1 MYFLFIFW
9 IALFNVTPV
18 ETLPKISIK
27 DVTKQEG
34 NKGINAV
41 KIKIS
46 LNKPSLKT
54 ITVVYNT
61 VEGTA
66 KANEDFITATNKSLN
81 FKPGQKEKT
90 ITVLIKGDKV
100 KEGDDQFTINLSAQ
114 TNALLEHN
122 TATITILNDDT
133 KVDFSNAGYDAPVTY
148 EGYNLAWADEFNGS
162 QLNSK
167 DWAHQNGDGCPTLC
181 GWGNNE
187 LQFYTDRKDNL
198 FFQDGK
204 LVIEAKKEA
213 MQGKEFT
220 SSKIVT
226 SLKKAFKYGRVDIRA
241 ILPKGKGIWP
251 ALWMLPQTNKYGGW
265 PMSGEIDIMEMIGHE
280 ANKVHGTLH
289 YGEAWPKNAQKG
301 GNFTLTTGLFN
312 DAFHVFSI
320 EWKEDQIKWFIDGNL
335 YATVNKTD
343 MGAAHY
349 PFNEDFYFIFNLA
362 VGGNWPG
369 NPDANTYLPQW
380 LIVDYIRVY
389 Q

>member
-1 MYFLFIFW
+1 MYFLFILW
-9 IALFNVTPV
+9 ISLFNVTPV

-46 LNKPSLKT
+46 LNKTSPKT

-90 ITVLIKGDKV
+90 ITVLIQGDKV
-100 KEGDDQFTINLSAQ
+100 KEGDDQFTINFSAQ
-114 TNALLEHN
+114 TNALVEKN

-133 KVDFSNAGYDAPVTY
+133 KVGFSNTGYDAPVTY

-167 DWAHQNGDGCPTLC
+167 DWTHQNGDGCPTLC

-335 YATVNKTD
+335 YATVNKAD

>member
-1 MYFLFIFW
+1 MYILFMFW
-9 IALFNVTPV
+9 ISLLNVTFI
-18 ETLPKISIK
+18 ETDPKILIT
-27 DVTKQEG
+27 DVTKKEG
-34 NKGINAV
+34 NNMTSAFD
-41 KIKIS
+41 IKVS
-46 LNKPSLKT
+46 LNKTSPKL

-61 VEGTA
+61 REGTA
-66 KANEDFITATNKSLN
+66 RAGEDFISLSDN
-81 FKPGQKEKT
+81 TLIFKPGEKEKT
-90 ITVLIKGDKV
+90 ISVSIKADDV

-114 TNALLEHN
+114 TNAQLEKN
-122 TATITILNDDT
+122 SATITILNDDT
-133 KVDFSNAGYDAPVTY
+133 KVWFSNSGYESPLTYAGYSLV
-148 EGYNLAWADEFNGS
+148 WADEFNS
-162 QLNSK
+162 NQLNTT
-167 DWAHQNGDGCPTLC
+167 DWTYQNGDGCPALC

-187 LQFYTDRKDNL
+187 LQFYTNRNENL

-204 LVIEAKKEA
+204 LVIEAKKEP
-213 MQGKEFT
+213 MSGKEFT

-226 SLKKAFKYGRVDIRA
+226 SGKKAFKYGRIDIRA

-280 ANKVHGTLH
+280 ANKVYGTLH
-289 YGEAWPKNAQKG
+289 YGQAWPKNEQKG
-301 GNFTLTTGLFN
+301 GYFTLSSGLFN

-320 EWKEDQIKWFIDGNL
+320 EWKEDQIKWFIDGEL
-335 YATVNKTD
+335 FTTVNKAD

-349 PFNEDFYFIFNLA
+349 PFNEEFYFIFNLA

-369 NPDANTYLPQW
+369 NPDGNTYLPQW